1 MNRNLTGTVGLA
13 AVATVAGLAA
23 AGCGSSTSTVAA
35 TSSGTQNIAGT
46 VSGPAAI
53 ANEATVPLTLKG
65 LVNTTGKIKL
75 MSNSQQKSATIQT
88 QQGNL
93 DVTHTAGRT
102 TTRLLSSKTC
112 KFAVGVHATYTVV
125 GDKSTGKFKNA
136 KGNGNV
142 TLLYT
147 ATLPKRSDGACDVSS
162 NARPLP
168 GHAQVSFA
176 ARGPLTLKH

>member
-1 MNRNLTGTVGLA
+1 MNRNPTGTVVLA
-13 AVATVAGLAA
+13 TVATVAGLAA

-53 ANEATVPLTLKG
+53 ANQATVPLRLQG
-65 LVNTTGKIKL
+65 LVNTTGTIKL
-75 MSNSQQKSATIQT
+75 MSNSTQKSATIQT
-88 QQGNL
+88 HQGNL

-102 TTRLLSSKTC
+102 TTRLLSTKTC
-112 KFAVGVHATYTVV
+112 KFAVGVHATYTIV
-125 GDKSTGKFKNA
+125 GSKSTGKFKDA

-142 TLLYT
+142 TLVYT
-147 ATLPKRSDGACDVSS
+147 ATLPKKSNGACDVSS